1 MMIPSE
7 NKTKQ
12 TPVELPCANA
22 ITLIEYDK
30 DEFACYP
37 INRIEE
43 TFKYL
48 HTDTISWINIDGIS
62 KETVEKMADA
72 FNFHV
77 LMVEDILSGN
87 QRAKYE
93 EINDRLFCVLNMI
106 SEDPTTGKIVTE
118 QISMVLGKGFVIS
131 FQEENESDVFDA
143 LRTKLRS
150 AGIKLRESGADFLF
164 YSLIDTIVDHYFL
177 VVERIA
183 EKIVLLEE
191 SIVHTEDK
199 RLPHKIGALRKELII
214 LKRNMAPVREMVS
227 GLLRSESPL
236 IEERTRKYFRD
247 VYDHIIQANELV
259 ENCRDM
265 IVNAHDLYMNNINL
279 RLNEAMRTMAVVTCL
294 LAPATVI
301 GGIFGMNF
309 DIVPLQHD
317 SWGFWISVIAMF
329 TAPAIMLWVFK
340 RKKWF

>member
-1 MMIPSE
+1 MAIPQK
-7 NKTKQ
+7 NKPTN
-12 TPVELPCANA
+12 TPVEAPCAGA

-30 DEFACYP
+30 DAFACYP
-37 INRIEE
+37 INQVEE

-48 HTDTISWINIDGIS
+48 HTEPISWINIDGLS

-72 FNFHV
+72 FHFHV

-93 EINDRLFCVLNMI
+93 EINNRLFCVLNMI
-106 SEDPTTGKIVTE
+106 SEDPTSGKIITE
-118 QISMVLGKGFVIS
+118 QISIVLGKGFVIS
-131 FQEENESDVFDA
+131 FQEENESDVFDN
-143 LRTKLRS
+143 LRTKLR
-150 AGIKLRESGADFLF
+150 AKGTKLRESGADFLF

-191 SIVHTEDK
+191 SIIHTEDK
-199 RLPHKIGALRKELII
+199 RLPQKIGALRNELII

-236 IEERTRKYFRD
+236 IEDRTRKYFRD

-279 RLNEAMRTMAVVTCL
+279 RLNEAMRTMTVVTCL

-309 DIVPLQHD
+309 DVVPLQHD
-317 SWGFWISVIAMF
+317 SWGFWISVFAML

-340 RKKWF
+340 QKKWF

>member
-1 MMIPSE
+1 MATPSI
-7 NKTKQ
+7 NKAAEKQ
-12 TPVELPCANA
+12 TDNPCQGA

-30 DEFACYP
+30 DTFACYP
-37 INRIEE
+37 INQIEE
-43 TFKYL
+43 TFKHL
-48 HTDTISWINIDGIS
+48 HTNPVSWINIDGLS
-62 KETVEKMADA
+62 KESVEKMADA
-72 FNFHV
+72 FHLHV

-106 SEDPTTGKIVTE
+106 SEDPASGKIVTE

-150 AGIKLRESGADFLF
+150 KGIKLRESGADFLF
-164 YSLIDTIVDHYFL
+164 YSLIDTIVDHYFF

-199 RLPHKIGALRKELII
+199 RLPQKIGALRNELII
-214 LKRNMAPVREMVS
+214 LKRNIAPVREMVS

-236 IEERTRKYFRD
+236 IEDRTRKYFRD

-265 IVNAHDLYMNNINL
+265 IVNTHDLYMNNINL
-279 RLNEAMRTMAVVTCL
+279 RLNEAMRTMTVVTCL

-309 DIVPLQHD
+309 DVVPLQHD

-329 TAPAIMLWVFK
+329 AAPAIMLLIFK

>member
-1 MMIPSE
+1 MTPSI
-7 NKTKQ
+7 NKASEST
-12 TPVELPCANA
+12 TVSPCPRI

-30 DEFACYP
+30 DTFACYP

-48 HTDTISWINIDGIS
+48 HTDAVSWINIDGIS
-62 KETVEKMADA
+62 KETVEKIAVG
-72 FNFHV
+72 FNFHI

-87 QRAKYE
+87 QRAKFE

-106 SEDPTTGKIVTE
+106 SEDPASGKIQTE
-118 QISMVLGKGFVIS
+118 QISIVLGRGFVVS
-131 FQEENESDVFDA
+131 FQEECESDVFDA
-143 LRTKLRS
+143 LRSKLKS
-150 AGIKLRESGADFLF
+150 TGIKLRESGADFLF
-164 YSLIDTIVDHYFL
+164 YTLIDTIVDHYFL

-199 RLPHKIGALRKELII
+199 RMPQKIGSLRNELII

-227 GLLRSESPL
+227 GLVRSESPL
-236 IEERTRKYFRD
+236 IEGRTRKYFRD

-265 IVNAHDLYMNNINL
+265 IVNAQDQYMNNINL
-279 RLNEAMRTMAVVTCL
+279 RLNEAMRTMTVVTCL

-309 DIVPLQHD
+309 DIVPLKHD
-317 SWGFWISVIAMF
+317 NWGFWISVVAMF
-329 TAPAIMLWVFK
+329 TAPAVMLWVFK
-340 RKKWF
+340 RKNWF